1 MVEKGRGGGDN
12 NDDDEKD
19 ENTMEN
25 ILFDCDKSAAGMSLP
40 RRCHKVEERASDDD
54 VDGGDCGDCG
64 GGGAAGVVAAAVCG
78 ILTDLIKLT
87 SCWLS
92 WFVYLTLSW
101 FGLVWFDSRRVSVVV

>member
-40 RRCHKVEERASDDD
+40 RRCHKVEELS
-54 VDGGDCGDCG
+54 
-64 GGGAAGVVAAAVCG
+64 
-78 ILTDLIKLT
+78 LIHI
-87 SCWLS
+87 
-92 WFVYLTLSW
+92 
-101 FGLVWFDSRRVSVVV
+101 